1 MLKNYFKLAYRN
13 LLRNKTASVINL
25 TGLSIAVACSIVV
38 FLFLQNYWTLDNFHE
53 NGDRIYIVEH
63 VIEDNG
69 VEQTWGLAPAPLGPA
84 MKAAFPQVERA
95 VRMDLQGAFVQKGE
109 AVFEELVYFVEDD
122 FFEMFTFPLAQGVAS
137 VLQDP
142 GAIVIS
148 HRIAEKLFADEDP
161 MDQTLILSFD
171 NQVRVPYV
179 IRGVTAPPPENDGI
193 RFDLLVGLEGRPAA
207 FSDLEDWANLI
218 RGTFIQVTQPEDI
231 TVIAEGMK
239 PFKDAYNAKITDRVI
254 KSFAFDNLL
263 HPADGAHNVMRRPA
277 EAPHPGPTIIFSMIV
292 LMMMALAC
300 FNYVNIALGTTARR
314 LKEIGVRKVMGG
326 NRQQLIIQFMAE
338 NVLLCFLALLLGIV
352 LAAAFLVPLFNA
364 IMVLKVSIAWSEN
377 LALWFFLI
385 GLLLFTAVASGAYP
399 AFYVASFQPASVFR
413 GSMAGTGK
421 QRFTRAFLTIQFVL
435 AFLAVIVSVVL
446 VSTSEKWVGQD
457 WGYNPDQTLVIRLRQ
472 ADQYNLMR
480 DAASQMAQ
488 ITHVAGARHHIGE
501 AFDRAEIGYTDTETV
516 FRLDVGDG
524 YMEAL
529 GLRLREGRFF
539 DKDFAGDE
547 TAVIVNQTLVAE
559 QGWETPIGSSI
570 RVDSVDYTVVGVLED
585 FKFYTGSFLIDEPV
599 LLTRAASETFGYLTV
614 RFNTRAEDQ
623 TVAALKETW
632 VSLFPDYP
640 FEYFRQTSVFDGF
653 YSSFN
658 NVTNSFSYIALLALL
673 IACMGIY
680 GLASQRFM
688 ARQKEVGVRKVL
700 GASSVNIALL
710 VNQSF
715 IKMLLI
721 AGVIATVIGYG
732 SLMMLVQAFEV
743 RAIPV
748 GPFPFILANLMVV
761 VTATLAVASQLY
773 RLVRVNPAAVLRN
786 E

>member
-1 MLKNYFKLAYRN
+1 MLKNYFKLAYRT

-25 TGLSIAVACSIVV
+25 TGLSIAIACSIVV
-38 FLFLQNYWTLDNFHE
+38 FLFLQQYWTLDNFHE
-53 NGDRIYIVEH
+53 NGDRIFIVEH
-63 VIEDNG
+63 VVKDNN
-69 VEQTWGLAPAPLGPA
+69 VQQTWGLAPAPLGPA
-84 MKAAFPQVERA
+84 MEAAFPQVARA
-95 VRMDLQGAFVQKGE
+95 VRMDLHGVFVQKE
-109 AVFEELVYFVEDD
+109 DAVFEELVYFVDES

-171 NQVRVPYV
+171 NQARVPYV
-179 IRGVTAPPPENDGI
+179 VRGVTAPSPENDGI
-193 RFDLLVGLEGRPAA
+193 RFDLLVGFAGRPPA
-207 FSDLEDWANLI
+207 SSNIEDWSNLI

-231 TVIAEGMK
+231 DVIAQGMDQ
-239 PFKDAYNAKITDRVI
+239 FREAYNAKASGRII
-254 KSFAFDNLL
+254 ESFAFDNLL
-263 HPADGAHNVMRRPA
+263 HPADGAHTVMYRPA
-277 EAPHPGPTIIFSMIV
+277 EAPHPVPTIIFSMIV

-300 FNYVNIALGTTARR
+300 FNYVNIALGTTGRR

-338 NVLLCFLALLLGIV
+338 NVLLCFLALLLGVV

-364 IMVLKVSIAWSEN
+364 IMVLKIAIAWSEN
-377 LALWFFLI
+377 LALWVFLI

-413 GSMAGTGK
+413 GSVAGTGK
-421 QRFTRAFLTIQFVL
+421 KRFTRVFLTIQFVL

-446 VSTSEKWVGQD
+446 VSTSETWVRQD
-457 WGYNPDQTLVIRLRQ
+457 WGYSPDQTLVVRLRQ
-472 ADQYNLMR
+472 SDQYSLMR
-480 DAASQMAQ
+480 DAASQMAHV
-488 ITHVAGARHHIGE
+488 TRVAGARHHVGASIGN
-501 AFDRAEIGYTDTETV
+501 AEIGYMDTETV

-524 YMEAL
+524 YFEAM

-539 DKDFAGDE
+539 NSDFAGDD

-559 QGWETPIGSSI
+559 QGWETPIGSSV

-585 FKFYTGSFLIDEPV
+585 FKFFVGSFLIDEPV
-599 LLTRAASETFGYLTV
+599 LLIRATPETFGYLTV
-614 RFNTRAEDQ
+614 RFNPGAEDQ

-632 VSLFPDYP
+632 TTLFPDYP
-640 FEYFRQTSVFDGF
+640 FEYFRQASVFDGF

-658 NVTNSFSYIALLALL
+658 NVTSSFSYIALLALL

-680 GLASQRFM
+680 GLASQRFI

-700 GASSVNIALL
+700 GATSLNIALL

-721 AGVIATVIGYG
+721 AAVIATVIGYG
-732 SLMMLVQAFEV
+732 SLMLLVQAFEV
-743 RAIPV
+743 RALPV
-748 GPFPFILANLMVV
+748 GPVPFVLANLLVLL
-761 VTATLAVASQLY
+761 TATLAVASQVY
-773 RLVRVNPAAVLRN
+773 RLVQVNPASVLRD